1 MTTDIPARRPR
12 GRPKVEGLADQR
24 RTQIVEA
31 AFKVLTERGYHGTS
45 IAEIA
50 QEAGIGQGTVYRYVS
65 SKRELLDQ
73 VFDWA
78 VERAFTTVDPNALLS
93 TDPDSAQ
100 DMVTQIGVVSDR
112 LYDLI
117 DEEPAMLKLIGVQAG
132 AIDKELKTRVVGLEA
147 MINSQVSQ
155 SLTRAIDKG
164 WLELTDEQKPIIARL
179 LMMLALP
186 GLVRSI
192 LSEHDTEKRAQ
203 FVDGAGDIAFHGLM
217 KRQKG

>member
-1 MTTDIPARRPR
+1 M
-12 GRPKVEGLADQR
+12 
-24 RTQIVEA
+24 EA

-50 QEAGIGQGTVYRYVS
+50 QQAGIGQGTVYRYVS

-78 VERAFTTVDPNALLS
+78 VERVFATVDPNALLAS
-93 TDPDSAQ
+93 DPDSAQ
-100 DMVTQIGVVSDR
+100 EMVTQIGVVSDR
-112 LYDLI
+112 LYGLI
-117 DEEPAMLKLIGVQAG
+117 DDEPAMLKLIGVQAG

-147 MINSQVSQ
+147 LINSQVGK

-179 LMMLALP
+179 VMMLALP

-192 LSEHDTEKRAQ
+192 LSEDNAEKRSQ
-203 FVDGAGDIAFHGLM
+203 FVNGASDIAFHGLM
-217 KRQKG
+217 KRQKS

>member
-1 MTTDIPARRPR
+1 M
-12 GRPKVEGLADQR
+12 
-24 RTQIVEA
+24 EA

-50 QEAGIGQGTVYRYVS
+50 QQAGIGQGTVYRYVS

-78 VERAFTTVDPNALLS
+78 VERVFATVDPNSLLAS
-93 TDPDSAQ
+93 DPDTAQ
-100 DMVTQIGVVSDR
+100 ELVTQIGVVSDR
-112 LYDLI
+112 LYGLI

-147 MINSQVSQ
+147 LINAQVGR

-164 WLELTDEQKPIIARL
+164 WVELTAEQKPIVARL
-179 LMMLALP
+179 VMMLVLP

-192 LSEHDTEKRAQ
+192 LSQDNAQ
-203 FVDGAGDIAFHGLM
+203 TRSQFADSASDIAFHGLM